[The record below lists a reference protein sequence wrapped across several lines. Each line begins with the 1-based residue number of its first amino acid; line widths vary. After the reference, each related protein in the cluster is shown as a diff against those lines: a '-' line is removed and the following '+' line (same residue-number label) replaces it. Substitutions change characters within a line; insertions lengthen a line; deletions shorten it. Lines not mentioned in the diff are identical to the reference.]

1 MHKSEYTE
9 ARRIHAHI
17 AHEVSPEQAPY
28 NYALALQ
35 NVASIDVMIGGNAD
49 DISSKLDETRV
60 IFNTMEHPTGILF
73 ADIIQADLEL
83 REGECCTGEVA
94 FREMLELAWRTNDE
108 HAAFCLQRLGDVG
121 LWHPEDIDWTF
132 KWSIIFL
139 GHALQS
145 KSKLEIHQ
153 ALRCLGNMFRTEGD
167 QDTAHSLFAMDI
179 HLGRASCMLRL
190 GDIAGERGDLR
201 LAVELWTTARP
212 LFEKSLQTKGMHE
225 IDKLIENVGLDL

>member
-83 REGECCTGEVA
+83 REGNAALARLHFEKC
-94 FREMLELAWRTNDE
+94 LSLAWRTNDE

-167 QDTAHSLFAMDI
+167 QDTAHSLFAVALEGFTEMDI
-179 HLGRASCMLRL
+179 HLG
-190 GDIAGERGDLR
+190 GDLR